1 MEGKAIGKTALLHS
15 YQGFQNTTKSYE
27 NQLKIIKIQ
36 GSHSRRGNCHDNACI
51 ENLLSHL
58 ITEKLF
64 LSRPKTIE
72 HVYQDIRE
80 FICFYNYSRFQEKFY
95 GLSSIEYQ
103 EKAAA

>member
-27 NQLKIIKIQ
+27 NQLKILKIQ